1 LSFVQAAP
9 VISSKLSQEKC
20 DIIKKNKDATFKRL
34 IKTSFIYNPKKDLM
48 FVNYCWLTKFK
59 YSKNFYE
66 NFINPPLLE
75 DSISKLMRKIGEL
88 VKQQIRF

>member
-1 LSFVQAAP
+1 
-9 VISSKLSQEKC
+9 
-20 DIIKKNKDATFKRL
+20 
-34 IKTSFIYNPKKDLM
+34 M
-48 FVNYCWLTKFK
+48 KFK
-59 YSKNFYE
+59 YNKNFYE